1 MVQDRLRQ
9 QMTFLVEIDRMKEI
23 FRQSSIYSGKR
34 MENDAEHSWHVTV
47 MAMVLR
53 EYAAEDVDIAH
64 VLELLATHDLI
75 EIYAGDTFAY
85 DEAAKQD
92 KYLRESASADRL
104 FALLP
109 EDQMPGFRA
118 LWEEYEARETPE
130 ARFAAALDRLQP
142 LLSNWLNEG
151 VNWKAHDVKAAAVRR
166 RMAPMKESAP
176 ALWALTEELI
186 SASIARGYLSE

>member
-1 MVQDRLRQ
+1 MADQRLRA
-9 QMTFLVEIDRMKEI
+9 QMAFLIELDQMKELY
-23 FRQSSIYSGKR
+23 RQSSIYSGRR

-53 EYAAEDVDIAH
+53 EYAAEDVEIAH

-104 FALLP
+104 YALLP
-109 EDQMPGFRA
+109 EDQTPRFRA
-118 LWEEYEARETPE
+118 LWEEYESRATPE
-130 ARFAAALDRLQP
+130 ARFAAAMDRLQP

-151 VNWKAHDVKAAAVRR
+151 ANWKAHDVRAAAVRR
-166 RMAPMKESAP
+166 RMAPIRESAP

-186 SASIARGYLSE
+186 DASVARGYLSE